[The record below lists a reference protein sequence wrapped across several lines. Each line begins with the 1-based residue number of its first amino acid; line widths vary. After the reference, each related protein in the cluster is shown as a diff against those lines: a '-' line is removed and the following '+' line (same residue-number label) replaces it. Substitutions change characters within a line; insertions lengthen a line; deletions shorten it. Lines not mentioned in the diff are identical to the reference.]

1 MDVLVVKNL
10 WWPFGAHLLHI
21 KWAYIYALMNGYDF
35 FYKYNHF
42 PVFDGTI
49 HKYYECI
56 GISEDELENKNQI
69 EFNPHTNPYLRGRFC
84 PKEYNNVEDFHSDIL
99 KKMYKPNQYV
109 KDYLNKNSLLNR
121 VKDTKYICVH
131 IRLGDKINGPDIQTV
146 IIPLQKY
153 FDKCKEIK
161 EQTGINTIVVC
172 SDTTDGLEEFILFN
186 DDFENFEILFNDEYR
201 SRNDWNDSI
210 VTKVYRGF
218 NDKEFLETE
227 YLNCFVNFE
236 LLLNSEI
243 IVANWDSCFCLV
255 PVEIRNN
262 KKDINVNT
270 NDPIWG
276 IKH

>member
-1 MDVLVVKNL
+1 MENVLVVKDL

-21 KWAYIYALMNGYDF
+21 KWAYIYSIMNGYDF

-42 PVFDGTI
+42 PVFNGTI
-49 HKYYECI
+49 NHYFECI
-56 GISEDELENKNQI
+56 GISEDELINKNQI
-69 EFNPHTNPYLRGRFC
+69 EFVPHTNPYLRGRFC

-99 KKMYKPNQYV
+99 KKIYKPNHFV
-109 KDYLNKNSLLNR
+109 KEYLNKNSLLNK

-131 IRLGDKINGPDIQTV
+131 IRLGDKVNGPDIQTV
-146 IIPLQKY
+146 IIPLQNY
-153 FDKCKEIK
+153 FDKCKEVK
-161 EQTGINTIVVC
+161 DQTGINTIVVC
-172 SDTTDGLEEFILFN
+172 SDTSDGLTEFISLDTN
-186 DDFENFEILFNDEYR
+186 NEFEILFNDEYR

-236 LLLNSEI
+236 LLLKSEI
-243 IVANWDSCFCLV
+243 IIANLDSGFCIV

-270 NDPIWG
+270 TSLWG

>member
-1 MDVLVVKNL
+1 MDVLVVKDL
-10 WWPFGAHLLHI
+10 WWPFGAHLLHT
-21 KWAYIYALMNGYDF
+21 KWAYIYSIMNGYEF

-42 PVFDGTI
+42 PVFNGTI
-49 HKYYECI
+49 HHYFECI
-56 GISEDELENKNQI
+56 GISEDELINKNQI
-69 EFNPHTNPYLRGRFC
+69 DFFPHTNPYLRGRFC
-84 PKEYNNVEDFHSDIL
+84 PKEYNTVEDFHSDVL
-99 KKMYKPNQYV
+99 KKIYKPNHFV
-109 KDYLNKNSLLNR
+109 KEYLNKNVLLNK

-131 IRLGDKINGPDIQTV
+131 IRLGDKVNGPDIQTV

-153 FDKCKEIK
+153 FDKCKEVK
-161 EQTGINTIVVC
+161 DQTGINTIVVC
-172 SDTTDGLEEFILFN
+172 SDTTDGLTEFISLDTN
-186 DDFENFEILFNDEYR
+186 NEFEILFNDEYR

-236 LLLNSEI
+236 LLLHSDI
-243 IVANWDSCFCLV
+243 IVANLDSGFCIV

-270 NDPIWG
+270 TSLWG
-276 IKH
+276 IIH